1 MFLFFGLGLGWPG
14 GVLPG
19 AASGLGLGLSNLGN
33 VSASRDVAEGFSFH
47 FGSAAASGFG
57 LRPALRAAFLASP
70 CTLESYLPAG
80 PERGESG
87 HALRALCLAAGAD
100 STT

>member
-1 MFLFFGLGLGWPG
+1 MFLFLVGGWVWPG

-19 AASGLGLGLSNLGN
+19 AAGGSGLGLGELGN
-33 VSASRDVAEGFSFH
+33 VSASVDVAEGFSVH

-70 CTLESYLPAG
+70 CSLESYPCSAS
-80 PERGESG
+80 PS
-87 HALRALCLAAGAD
+87 GAD
-100 STT
+100 GTI